1 MGAHGINAF
10 DEDHAADWLADLCD
24 QEDPKDFF
32 RECLDLDGI
41 EYLEMMESA
50 GVIGTCVMIDGI
62 LHGPAP
68 DLPED
73 AVDWITEHKML
84 AVKRFLPKAIAGL
97 DAILGDD
104 CELHDLWKEDKEL
117 YPKWKKMV
125 SDLRTR
131 LVAARG

>member
-1 MGAHGINAF
+1 MGAHGINTF

-41 EYLEMMESA
+41 EDLEMMESA

-62 LHGPAP
+62 LHGPTS

-73 AVDWITEHKML
+73 AVDWINAHKKL
-84 AVKRFLPKAIAGL
+84 AVRRFLPKAIAGQ
-97 DAILGDD
+97 DTRGQSPNFRSGSRAQAGD
-104 CELHDLWKEDKEL
+104 W
-117 YPKWKKMV
+117 
-125 SDLRTR
+125 
-131 LVAARG
+131 